1 MTFVRLDEEAGE
13 AEMKASGQDVS
24 GRGGADMTMLSR
36 VTELDSGGVEVTVV
50 SEVIVMG
57 LLAQLGRG
65 MIQDVSDV
73 LFEQFTTAMRS
84 ELEGADEAEE
94 AQDDDTGDLHPES
107 DAAPRPEPESTLDA
121 VDFGARVARRALLR
135 RLSSP
140 RFWIGIAI
148 VAALIWW
155 LLR

>member
-1 MTFVRLDEEAGE
+1 M
-13 AEMKASGQDVS
+13 
-24 GRGGADMTMLSR
+24 
-36 VTELDSGGVEVTVV
+36 
-50 SEVIVMG
+50 
-57 LLAQLGRG
+57 
-65 MIQDVSDV
+65 
-73 LFEQFTTAMRS
+73 FEQFTTAMRS

-107 DAAPRPEPESTLDA
+107 DAAPRSEPESTLDA